1 MRFFSRVFTKQ
12 EDKLT
17 WDRLLGNIIDVCPFI
32 ERLSFDNR
40 QNLLLEI
47 VLNVEEACKMA
58 GGTFDNAKLIKVGQD
73 SCVIECNNKI
83 IKITGL
89 FYDDMFL
96 SEYVSRCDSIISP
109 LYEKNVG
116 VNVYDTNLF
125 VTVLLF
131 DKLDTKKIT
140 WYETEQMYIKLREAG
155 YIWSD
160 PRPENIG
167 RDENGQIKL
176 IDYGQIVYIK
186 DKSEYFS
193 KKEIEVNENR
203 YPTFARAY
211 NDYVTSMKSERR
223 VR

>member
-1 MRFFSRVFTKQ
+1 MRFFSKILTKQ
-12 EDKLT
+12 EDNLT
-17 WDRLLGNIIDVCPFI
+17 WDRLLKSIIDVCPFI
-32 ERLSFDNR
+32 EKLNTDNK
-40 QNLLLEI
+40 QSLLFEI
-47 VLNVEEACKMA
+47 ALNVEEVCKMV
-58 GGTFDNAKLIKVGQD
+58 GGTINNAKLITVGQD
-73 SCVIECNNKI
+73 SCVIECNGKI

-89 FYDDMFL
+89 FYDDMLL
-96 SEYVSRCDSIISP
+96 SEYVSRCDSIIVP
-109 LYEKNVG
+109 LYEKNFCA
-116 VNVYDTNLF
+116 NVYDMNLF

-131 DKLDTKKIT
+131 DKLDTKKVS

-167 RDENGQIKL
+167 RDENGQLKL
-176 IDYGQIVYIK
+176 IDYGQIIYIN
-186 DKSEYFS
+186 DKSEYFR

-211 NDYVTSMKSERR
+211 NDYIADMKSERR